1 MIGTLMRLLWRAFV
15 GTVAVVLAYETTF
28 LFYPYLHH
36 HHFPLMIDL
45 IIIYVLTAYVGIP
58 FLVRLWHLVLRP
70 RHLPLYA
77 VSGDGWSSDP
87 VNIAIVCRNEHQ
99 LRLAME
105 EAGWFI
111 ADKATIKNTIR
122 QAVAVIFGRPYPT
135 APFSNLYLFGRHQD
149 MGFQIQTG
157 SPATP
162 RHRHHIRFWQLES
175 TENINDH
182 ATFWQD
188 ILHLF
193 TGKRQQIWIGAATHD
208 IGPFAFRVRNLQVTH
223 QIDKETNKE
232 REFVID
238 TLENAKLIRRREVIA
253 AGNPISFRGQ
263 TFRVNI
269 VTDGTLQVLELK
281 NSYFA
286 KKQHLHQNVSEDAS

>member
-1 MIGTLMRLLWRAFV
+1 MRLLWRAFV
-15 GTVAVVLAYETTF
+15 GIVAIMLAYETTF

-45 IIIYVLTAYVGIP
+45 VIIYVLTAYIVIP

-87 VNIAIVCRNEHQ
+87 INIAIVCRNERQ

-105 EAGWFI
+105 RAGWFI
-111 ADKATIKNTIR
+111 ADKPTIKNDIHLATAIL
-122 QAVAVIFGRPYPT
+122 FGHPYPT
-135 APFSNLYLFGRHQD
+135 APFSKLYLFGRHQD
-149 MGFQIQTG
+149 IGFQIQTG

-175 TENINDH
+175 SEAVNEH
-182 ATFWQD
+182 ATFWQE
-188 ILHLF
+188 ILRLF
-193 TGKRQQIWIGAATHD
+193 TGKKQQIWIGAATHD
-208 IGPFAFRVRNLQVTH
+208 IGPFALRVRNLQVTH

-232 REFVID
+232 RAFAINS
-238 TLENAKLIRRREVIA
+238 LEQAKLIKRSEIIT
-253 AGNPISFRGQ
+253 AGSPISFRGQ
-263 TFRVNI
+263 TFGVNI
-269 VTDGTLQVLELK
+269 VTDGTLQVIELK
-281 NSYFA
+281 TI
-286 KKQHLHQNVSEDAS
+286 L